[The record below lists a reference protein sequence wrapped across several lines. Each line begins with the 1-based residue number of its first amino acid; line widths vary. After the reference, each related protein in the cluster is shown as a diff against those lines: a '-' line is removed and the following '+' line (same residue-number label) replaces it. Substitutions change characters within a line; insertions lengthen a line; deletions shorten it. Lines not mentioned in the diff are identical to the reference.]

1 MGLITSIIDSCKSNV
16 DWESL
21 FMCEPIVGGTDNIED
36 MYCVDATS
44 TAGNDIVDLSENN
57 N

>member
-1 MGLITSIIDSCKSNV
+1 MGLITSIIESYKSNV

-36 MYCVDATS
+36 MYCIDVAS
-44 TAGNDIVDLSENN
+44 TTVTGNDNLSENDK
-57 N
+57 

>member
-1 MGLITSIIDSCKSNV
+1 MGLITSIIESYKSNV

-36 MYCVDATS
+36 MYCIDVAS
-44 TAGNDIVDLSENN
+44 TTVTCNDNLSENDK
-57 N
+57 